1 METVQA
7 AIEVRAIGQR
17 ARSSEEVTLRDV
29 SLTVGHGELVA
40 IIGGSG
46 SGKTTL
52 LDAMSGLRPPSSGT
66 VARSTAS
73 AALTPSAASAALRGA
88 GDVARAGRAVGY
100 IPNDD
105 TIHPVLSL
113 ERALAYTAALR
124 GAGDVGQAAAAALR
138 AVDLTGRAG
147 ARVGELDAGQ
157 RKRAAIAVELL
168 AGPSQLF
175 LEEPTIGLDP
185 AQGTEVMRRL
195 RRLCETGMTVV
206 LTTQNPLDAARCDKV
221 AVLATGGHLAFFG
234 TPDAACEYFAA
245 DSLDEIYERL
255 AGLGDPAAAWSRRFP
270 QFSRTIPGFSPS
282 PTIPPQPGP
291 ARLVPDMA
299 GPHSAGRASTGDYFG
314 LLDDDML
321 GEELR
326 GDVLLGRDLLG
337 ERSSEADL
345 DAGLTGDLDVAANRA
360 AAGAGARGGG
370 LAGGRGGPGSLAG
383 DAGAA
388 GRLIRPIRQ
397 WSVLTRRNVDVLVRS
412 RALLAALAG
421 APAAVLLAF
430 VVLLGLGAFDSA
442 RPGASFWAVFG
453 GFFVGL
459 AYGLPQIRPELGTLR
474 AERFYGLN
482 PGAYV
487 LAKAAVL
494 VPALAVADAVV
505 LLVPGLAGRL
515 HGAGYGPVF
524 VTLLLSSGVALGLGL
539 LLSAAAPARRGAL
552 TPVAASWL
560 PPVLLAAAVLALLHR
575 PVWGNWLALGVC
587 LVALLVATIVIIGRR
602 LPSTDRAWRQ
612 G

>member
-1 METVQA
+1 MGSVQA

-66 VARSTAS
+66 VTRSTGRS
-73 AALTPSAASAALRGA
+73 AH
-88 GDVARAGRAVGY
+88 AGRYAGY
-100 IPNDD
+100 IPNAD
-105 TIHPVLSL
+105 TIHPALSL
-113 ERALAYTAALR
+113 DRALKYTAALR
-124 GAGDVGQAAAAALR
+124 AGDGRGGPAAEALR
-138 AVDLTGRAG
+138 AVDLAG
-147 ARVGELDAGQ
+147 QAATRVGQLDAGQ

-168 AGPSQLF
+168 AEPSQLF

-195 RRLCETGMTVV
+195 RRLCESGVTVV

-234 TPDAACEYFAA
+234 APAAACEYFAA

-270 QFSRTIPGFSPS
+270 QFSRTVPGFTAS
-282 PTIPPQPGP
+282 PTVPPPPGP
-291 ARLVPDMA
+291 ARLLPDTA
-299 GPHSAGRASTGDYFG
+299 GPHSAGRASTRPQVG
-314 LLDDDML
+314 LLDD
-321 GEELR
+321 ELSAA
-326 GDVLLGRDLLG
+326 DL
-337 ERSSEADL
+337 SADL
-345 DAGLTGDLDVAANRA
+345 DADFDADLDGDLDGGLGGVQP
-360 AAGAGARGGG
+360 AGADDAGRPAR
-370 LAGGRGGPGSLAG
+370 
-383 DAGAA
+383 GAA
-388 GRLIRPIRQ
+388 GPAIRAPRQ
-397 WSVLTRRNVDVLVRS
+397 WLVLTRRNVDVLVRS
-412 RALLAALAG
+412 RPTLAALAG
-421 APAAVLLAF
+421 APVAVLLALL
-430 VVLLGLGAFDSA
+430 VLLGLGAFDPA
-442 RPGASFWAVFG
+442 RPGPSFWAVFG

-474 AERFYGLN
+474 AERFSGLS

-494 VPALAVADAVV
+494 VPPLAVADAVI

-515 HGAGYGPVF
+515 GDSGYGPVF
-524 VTLLLSSGVALGLGL
+524 VTVLLSSAVALSLGL
-539 LLSAAAPARRGAL
+539 LLSAVAPAQPRAL
-552 TPVAASWL
+552 TPVVACCL

-575 PVWGNWLALGVC
+575 PVWGDWLGLAAC
-587 LVALLVATIVIIGRR
+587 LVALLAATTAIIYRR
-602 LPSTDRAWRQ
+602 LPSPDRAWRSA
-612 G
+612 

>member
-1 METVQA
+1 MVTVQA

-29 SLTVGHGELVA
+29 SLTVGHGELMA

-46 SGKTTL
+46 SGKTSL

-66 VARSTAS
+66 VTRSTGWS
-73 AALTPSAASAALRGA
+73 AH
-88 GDVARAGRAVGY
+88 AGRRVGY
-100 IPNDD
+100 IPNAD

-113 ERALAYTAALR
+113 DRALRYTAALR
-124 GAGDVGQAAAAALR
+124 GAGDGAAAGVLR
-138 AVDLTGRAG
+138 VVDLAGRAA

-157 RKRAAIAVELL
+157 RKRAAIAIELL
-168 AGPSQLF
+168 AEPSQLF

-195 RRLCETGMTVV
+195 RRLCESGVTVV

-234 TPDAACEYFAA
+234 APDAACDYFAA

-282 PTIPPQPGP
+282 PTIPPPPGP

-299 GPHSAGRASTGDYFG
+299 GPHSAGRASTGPQVG
-314 LLDDDML
+314 LIDDGL
-321 GEELR
+321 
-326 GDVLLGRDLLG
+326 
-337 ERSSEADL
+337 SEADL
-345 DAGLTGDLDVAANRA
+345 DADLDPDADVELGGAEPVRA
-360 AAGAGARGGG
+360 AAAGSPVGA
-370 LAGGRGGPGSLAG
+370 
-383 DAGAA
+383 AA
-388 GRLIRPIRQ
+388 GRVIRPFLQ
-397 WSVLTRRNVDVLVRS
+397 WSVLTRRNVEVLVRS
-412 RALLAALAG
+412 RPMLAALAG
-421 APAAVLLAF
+421 APVAVLLAF
-430 VVLLGLGAFDSA
+430 LVLLGLGAFDPA

-459 AYGLPQIRPELGTLR
+459 AYGLPQIRPELGTLG
-474 AERFYGLN
+474 AERFCGLS

-494 VPALAVADAVV
+494 VPPLAVADAVI
-505 LLVPGLAGRL
+505 LLAPGLSGRL
-515 HGAGYGPVF
+515 GEGGYGPVF
-524 VTLLLSSGVALGLGL
+524 VTLLLSSAVALGLGL
-539 LLSAAAPARRGAL
+539 LLSAVAPAQPRAL
-552 TPVAASWL
+552 TSLAAWCL
-560 PPVLLAAAVLALLHR
+560 PPVLLAATVLTLLHR
-575 PVWGNWLALGVC
+575 PVWGDWLGLAAC
-587 LVALLVATIVIIGRR
+587 LVALLAATTATIYRR
-602 LPSTDRAWRQ
+602 LPSADVAWRRD
-612 G
+612 

>member
-1 METVQA
+1 MVTVQA

-29 SLTVGHGELVA
+29 SLTVGHGELMA

-66 VARSTAS
+66 VTRSTGWS
-73 AALTPSAASAALRGA
+73 AH
-88 GDVARAGRAVGY
+88 AGRCVGY
-100 IPNDD
+100 IPNAD

-113 ERALAYTAALR
+113 DRVLRYAAALR
-124 GAGDVGQAAAAALR
+124 GAGDGAAAGVLR
-138 AVDLTGRAG
+138 VVDLAGRAA

-168 AGPSQLF
+168 AEPSQLF

-195 RRLCETGMTVV
+195 RRLCESGVTVV

-234 TPDAACEYFAA
+234 TPDAACDYFAA

-282 PTIPPQPGP
+282 PTIPPPPGP

-299 GPHSAGRASTGDYFG
+299 GPHSAGRASTGPQVG
-314 LLDDDML
+314 LIDDGL
-321 GEELR
+321 
-326 GDVLLGRDLLG
+326 
-337 ERSSEADL
+337 SEADL
-345 DAGLTGDLDVAANRA
+345 DADLDPDADVELGGAEPVRA
-360 AAGAGARGGG
+360 AAAGSPVGA
-370 LAGGRGGPGSLAG
+370 
-383 DAGAA
+383 AA
-388 GRLIRPIRQ
+388 GRVIRPFLQ
-397 WSVLTRRNVDVLVRS
+397 WSVLTRRNVEVLVRS
-412 RALLAALAG
+412 RSMLAALAG
-421 APAAVLLAF
+421 APVAVLLAF
-430 VVLLGLGAFDSA
+430 LVLLGLGAFDPA

-474 AERFYGLN
+474 AERFCGLS

-487 LAKAAVL
+487 LAKSAVL
-494 VPALAVADAVV
+494 APLLAVADAVI

-515 HGAGYGPVF
+515 HDGGYGPVF
-524 VTLLLSSGVALGLGL
+524 VTLLLSSAVALGLGL
-539 LLSAAAPARRGAL
+539 LLSAVAPARPGAL
-552 TPVAASWL
+552 TTVAACCL

-575 PVWGNWLALGVC
+575 PVWGNWLTLGVC
-587 LVALLVATIVIIGRR
+587 LVALLAATTTIIYRR
-602 LPSTDRAWRQ
+602 LPSTDRAWRRA
-612 G
+612 